1 MKRDWNSGSKK
12 SDLRFKAAELSPR
25 VQKSNTIDPSSNSN
39 EQDENDPQR
48 TSTKSKKLFSD
59 ISKPNNGSAIRN
71 KGSDNDSDNYMEQK
85 SKTEA
90 KSSVRNSSK
99 NRDGSSKSQTEK
111 RKSQRRSRKK
121 YVYSSSHSNIK
132 LSIETLFELERP
144 LINSLNSSTRRKK
157 AENVMEI
164 KLPSSHS
171 NSKKIPLKQI
181 KSKDTSLSNSQN
193 KINQIP
199 NSDNYMLVGTGDDLK
214 VILNV
219 SKYYND
225 LGEKIATEVI
235 NNSLTQIK
243 HHDIILPEDEPENI
257 NTRQIPH
264 LSVPSMP
271 ISNSKQNDAQETQD
285 KELFSLSE
293 EQDNGNFMV
302 VGSGDNL
309 KVVLNVSKYY
319 TDLAERVALEVI
331 DNSLSQVKHHN
342 ILSAE
347 EKQYHNN
354 NYIFN
359 YQDEKDNN
367 ENNNK
372 EKEDQAFPS
381 LSHKRKQNVQQFPKS
396 SNNSQNGF
404 SFPSLSS
411 SNQSDLQSD
420 KEQFS
425 APKEQNNDNYMVV
438 GTGDDVKVILN
449 VSKYYND
456 LGEKIATEVINN
468 SLTQIKHHDIILPE
482 DEPENINT
490 RQIPHLSVPSMPISN
505 SKQNDAQETQDKELF
520 SLSEEQDNGNFMVVG
535 SGDNLKVVLNV
546 SKYYTD
552 LAERVALEVIDNSL
566 SQVKHHN
573 ILSAEEKQYHNN
585 NYIFN
590 YQDEKDNEENE
601 KSSINKGKAAK
612 PAIKKSFTK
621 SSHGNKNENEG
632 KTSAQDEISSQP
644 QIKKK
649 ESDKPLRRVKNKESD
664 TENEQT
670 VKKQSHHHHTDDLL
684 QSVDSDA
691 PNSSLTNVIKMVPVS
706 EDDIL
711 PLDDEMIPKSKQTS
725 SHTKSSKNTR
735 TSKSKPTTNNIDDHI
750 NNSNSDLLAKV
761 DDSLTI
767 SESKVRASSK
777 NRIKN
782 VNTNSKNN
790 LANDN
795 DAFMSSDF
803 VNNDLEKGE
812 KKKSKIVVIRSSSG
826 QKIRRSSNL
835 DSVSESD
842 IQSSQP
848 NYKKRPINLRN
859 SLLPSS
865 HNQVVESFEKLNSSG
880 PVNIRKAKSTNVLPY
895 SNMTSNNEDQQE
907 HLPPVAQQSP
917 RSLKNFSSKV
927 TSSSQPLNIIKDSK
941 NPHSLV
947 QQNAGSKNNV
957 GIAKKPSADIPLA
970 KFPKDLGDSSSL
982 ERSKK
987 KRNVLI
993 KTSANSSTSALPMT
1007 PQPTPSPFNEVIRN
1021 SHK

>member
-164 KLPSSHS
+164 KLPSSHQPHHS

-257 NTRQIPH
+257 NTRQIPK
-264 LSVPSMP
+264 LSNNFPS
-271 ISNSKQNDAQETQD
+271 ISETNQVDAQ
-285 KELFSLSE
+285 
-293 EQDNGNFMV
+293 
-302 VGSGDNL
+302 
-309 KVVLNVSKYY
+309 
-319 TDLAERVALEVI
+319 
-331 DNSLSQVKHHN
+331 
-342 ILSAE
+342 
-347 EKQYHNN
+347 
-354 NYIFN
+354 
-359 YQDEKDNN
+359 
-367 ENNNK
+367 
-372 EKEDQAFPS
+372 
-381 LSHKRKQNVQQFPKS
+381 
-396 SNNSQNGF
+396 
-404 SFPSLSS
+404 
-411 SNQSDLQSD
+411 
-420 KEQFS
+420 
-425 APKEQNNDNYMVV
+425 
-438 GTGDDVKVILN
+438 
-449 VSKYYND
+449 
-456 LGEKIATEVINN
+456 
-468 SLTQIKHHDIILPE
+468 
-482 DEPENINT
+482 NT
-490 RQIPHLSVPSMPISN
+490 
-505 SKQNDAQETQDKELF
+505 ELF

-590 YQDEKDNEENE
+590 YQDEKDNEEND

-691 PNSSLTNVIKMVPVS
+691 PNSSLTNVVKMVPVS

-767 SESKVRASSK
+767 SESKVRASNK

-782 VNTNSKNN
+782 VNINFKNN

>member
-199 NSDNYMLVGTGDDLK
+199 NSDNYMLVGTGDDL
-214 VILNV
+214 
-219 SKYYND
+219 
-225 LGEKIATEVI
+225 
-235 NNSLTQIK
+235 
-243 HHDIILPEDEPENI
+243 
-257 NTRQIPH
+257 
-264 LSVPSMP
+264 
-271 ISNSKQNDAQETQD
+271 
-285 KELFSLSE
+285 
-293 EQDNGNFMV
+293 
-302 VGSGDNL
+302 
-309 KVVLNVSKYY
+309 
-319 TDLAERVALEVI
+319 
-331 DNSLSQVKHHN
+331 
-342 ILSAE
+342 
-347 EKQYHNN
+347 
-354 NYIFN
+354 
-359 YQDEKDNN
+359 
-367 ENNNK
+367 
-372 EKEDQAFPS
+372 
-381 LSHKRKQNVQQFPKS
+381 
-396 SNNSQNGF
+396 
-404 SFPSLSS
+404 
-411 SNQSDLQSD
+411 
-420 KEQFS
+420 
-425 APKEQNNDNYMVV
+425 
-438 GTGDDVKVILN
+438 KVILN